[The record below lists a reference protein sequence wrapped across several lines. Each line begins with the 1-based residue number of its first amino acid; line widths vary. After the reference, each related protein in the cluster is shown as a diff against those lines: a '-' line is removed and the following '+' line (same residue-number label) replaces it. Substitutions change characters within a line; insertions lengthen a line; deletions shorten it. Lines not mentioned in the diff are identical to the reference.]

1 MMLDSDSHS
10 SYNQALQK
18 GYKEL
23 KREGEREGGRVRVR
37 VRKKREEYQI
47 KVIR

>member
-37 VRKKREEYQI
+37 KKREEYQI